1 MNLTLTVFRRL
12 SLYLYYLKQLP
23 QEVTRISAT
32 TIANELGLGEVL
44 VRKELRHASGS
55 AGRPKTGY
63 VVAELIRT
71 LENFLG
77 YNTLYRAIVVG
88 AGELGRALMKQEGFS
103 DFGLYIA
110 AGFDTDPAV
119 IGTQAAGRPILSLE
133 KLEEF
138 CEQQP
143 AELGIITV
151 PKSAAQEVCDR
162 LVACGI
168 RSIWSFAPM
177 PLNVP
182 QGVKVHYEN
191 LSASLALLT
200 NHLRETEK
208 VPDRRK

>member
-1 MNLTLTVFRRL
+1 MNMTLTVFRRL

-23 QEVTRISAT
+23 KEVTRISAT
-32 TIANELGLGEVL
+32 TIANDLGLGEVL
-44 VRKELRHASGS
+44 VRKELSHASGA

-63 VVAELIRT
+63 VVSTLICA

-88 AGELGRALMKQEGFS
+88 AGELGHALMKQEGFS

-110 AGFDTDPAV
+110 AGFDTNDSV
-119 IGTQAAGRPILSLE
+119 IGTQAAGRPILSLAD
-133 KLEEF
+133 LERF

-143 AELGIITV
+143 VELGIITV
-151 PKSAAQEVCDR
+151 PKNAAQDVCDR

-168 RSIWSFAPM
+168 RSIWSFAPT
-177 PLNVP
+177 PLKVP
-182 QGVKVHYEN
+182 EGVKVHYEN

-200 NHLRETEK
+200 NHLRETEEK
-208 VPDRRK
+208 VHL

>member
-1 MNLTLTVFRRL
+1 MNMTLTVFRRL
-12 SLYLYYLKQLP
+12 SMYLYYLKQLP
-23 QEVTRISAT
+23 KEVTRISAT
-32 TIANELGLGEVL
+32 AIANDLGYGEVL
-44 VRKELRHASGS
+44 VRKELSHASGS

-63 VVAELIRT
+63 IVSNLICA

-88 AGELGRALMKQEGFS
+88 AGELGHALMKQEGFS

-110 AGFDTDPAV
+110 AGFDTNESV
-119 IGTQAAGRPILSLE
+119 IGTQAAGRPILALAELE
-133 KLEEF
+133 NF

-143 AELGIITV
+143 VELGIITV
-151 PKSAAQEVCDR
+151 PKNAAQEVCDR

-168 RSIWSFAPM
+168 RSIWSFAPT
-177 PLNVP
+177 PLKVP
-182 QGVKVHYEN
+182 DGVKIHYEN

-208 VPDRRK
+208 SVQ